1 MDIIFDIDGTLMNR
15 DHRLHFLEKKRKDWH
30 SFMSKIDDDT
40 PYQDMQNLLF
50 SIYSDDNNRVIFCSG
65 RTDNYREVTLKQLS
79 GLLKLSET
87 PVSIQKEIVLYM
99 RAEGDRRQD
108 DLVKSDLLD
117 KIRIDGFDP
126 VIAFDD
132 RDKVVKMWR
141 ERGLRCLQVDRGD
154 F

>member
-1 MDIIFDIDGTLMNR
+1 
-15 DHRLHFLEKKRKDWH
+15 
-30 SFMSKIDDDT
+30 
-40 PYQDMQNLLF
+40 
-50 SIYSDDNNRVIFCSG
+50 
-65 RTDNYREVTLKQLS
+65 
-79 GLLKLSET
+79 
-87 PVSIQKEIVLYM
+87 M